1 MDQCT
6 ENEGIFLM
14 LFCAISDI
22 DDYTKLCK

>member
-1 MDQCT
+1 MDHCT

-14 LFCAISDI
+14 LLSAISDI